1 MFKGELNCPI
11 SKNYWLIK
19 TTRSEVLR
27 GNVIIRES
35 RAAARFY
42 LPQLLEHACFS
53 SELSSF
59 ILTGNWE
66 GELGVSSVT
75 TNYLVGDDEDRWSPI
90 VTDEDFI
97 DSLLTQWLLS
107 AKQAQSTLMYVRTS
121 AKWCENTC

>member
-1 MFKGELNCPI
+1 MFKGKLNCPI
-11 SKNYWLIK
+11 SKNYWLIQ

-42 LPQLLEHACFS
+42 LPQLLEHAGFS

-66 GELGVSSVT
+66 GELGVSSVI

-97 DSLLTQWLLS
+97 DSFVDTMAPVRQAS
-107 AKQAQSTLMYVRTS
+107 AEYLDVCSNL
-121 AKWCENTC
+121 C